1 VKTPVLDPEIVSR
14 RLSRLAELADL
25 RTAHRLDGKID
36 YSADAV
42 TRRLRSQAA
51 LSALCRQ
58 LARR

>member
-1 VKTPVLDPEIVSR
+1 LDPEIVSR